1 MDFNIRVH
9 VAHNTLIREQHP
21 TVRRVFCTVRRLALG
36 TLFATD
42 ATSRQKN
49 FNEIND
55 LRAAASAAKSLI
67 YKAFLC
73 FSYPFF
79 IAFLRSICVFAPCFH
94 IEREGYT
101 DHALVHANTDQADRF
116 ATLFFLSH
124 FDFLVHVKKYTLVYR
139 K

>member
-1 MDFNIRVH
+1 LDFNIRVH
-9 VAHNTLIREQHP
+9 VAHNTLIREQRP
-21 TVRRVFCTVRRLALG
+21 TVRRRFATVRRLASG

-67 YKAFLC
+67 YKELFSFL
-73 FSYPFF
+73 
-79 IAFLRSICVFAPCFH
+79 APCFH
-94 IEREGYT
+94 IEREGYA
-101 DHALVHANTDQADRF
+101 DHAFVHTGTDQADRF